1 MNVLETALHHP
12 QINTLDYWTN
22 DPTHIEVM
30 RASDV
35 VAVSY
40 LITHES
46 DNLEICLV
54 TGANRS
60 FVRDTRNGATMYKAV
75 QPSLCLAVEAYIS
88 RRKETFSV

>member
-12 QINTLDYWTN
+12 QIDTLDYWTN
-22 DPTHIEVM
+22 DPTHIEM
-30 RASDV
+30 MKASDV
-35 VAVSY
+35 TVSY

-75 QPSLCLAVEAYIS
+75 QSSLCLAVKTYIS